1 MQRFFLLLA
10 ICALILFPPAISTAQ
25 EGTPL
30 RIALLGDFLPAGSA
44 QPVINRYG
52 YAKLFDGVRS
62 ILATTDAVVLNLETP
77 LTTRGKAVE
86 GKTYTFRA
94 SPETAAAMK
103 AEGVEAVWL
112 ANNHILDFGAEALS
126 DTISYLDDAGIAHAG
141 AGMSVGAAY
150 SPARLELKG
159 QLTTLLGYSNTFPKS
174 YWARKG
180 RPGTAFGSAKA
191 VKRGV
196 TAANDIVKGT
206 TGGPVIASFHWG
218 AELMTEPK
226 EYQVDRAKLAIDSGA
241 SLVVGHHPHV
251 AQPIDVYRGVPILY
265 SVGNFAFGSF
275 SRLSQVGILAI
286 AQFAEGGRCELVEIY
301 PLLVDNYE
309 VNFTPRPITGIEG
322 QKIFDPLVKGIEKT
336 EATAVWQGSF
346 GLIKPNDSA
355 TERLRDPPSHKATEA
370 RLRDIAAGS

>member
-1 MQRFFLLLA
+1 MQRFFLLIT
-10 ICALILFPPAISTAQ
+10 ICALTLFSPAISAAQ

-30 RIALLGDFLPAGSA
+30 RIAFVGDFLPAGSA
-44 QPVINRYG
+44 QAVINRYG
-52 YAKLFDGVRS
+52 YAKLFDGVRE
-62 ILATTDAVVLNLETP
+62 ILSTADAVVLNLETP

-103 AEGVEAVWL
+103 AEGVKAVWL
-112 ANNHILDFGAEALS
+112 ANNHILDFGPDALA
-126 DTISYLDDAGIAHAG
+126 DTISYLDEAGVSHAG
-141 AGMSVGAAY
+141 AGMNVGSAY
-150 SPARLELKG
+150 SPALLELKG
-159 QLTTLLGYSNTFPKS
+159 QRTALLGYSNTFPDN

-191 VKRGV
+191 VARGV
-196 TAANDIVKGT
+196 TAASDIAKGAT
-206 TGGPVIASFHWG
+206 DGATGGPIIASFHWG

-275 SRLSQVGILAI
+275 SKRSRVGILAI
-286 AQFAEGGRCELVEIY
+286 AQFAEDGWCEQVEIY

-309 VNFTPRPITGIEG
+309 VNFTPRPITGLEG
-322 QKIFDPLVKGIEKT
+322 QRIFDPLVKEIDPGEASARWDGEKGI
-336 EATAVWQGSF
+336 
-346 GLIKPNDSA
+346 IKPS
-355 TERLRDPPSHKATEA
+355 PSEN
-370 RLRDIAAGS
+370 ISE

>member
-1 MQRFFLLLA
+1 MQRFFLLFT
-10 ICALILFPPAISTAQ
+10 ICVLIFFSPANSTAQ
-25 EGTPL
+25 EVAPV

-44 QPVINRYG
+44 QAVINRYG

-62 ILATTDAVVLNLETP
+62 ILATTDAVILNLETP

-103 AEGVEAVWL
+103 AEGVRAVWL
-112 ANNHILDFGAEALS
+112 ANNHILDFGAEALA
-126 DTISYLDDAGIAHAG
+126 DTIAYLDDAGITHAG
-141 AGMSVGAAY
+141 AGMNVGSAY

-159 QLTTLLGYSNTFPKS
+159 KLTVLLGYSNTFPKN

-180 RPGTAFGSAKA
+180 RPGTAFGSTKA
-191 VKRGV
+191 VRKGV
-196 TAANDIVKGT
+196 MAADQATDGAN
-206 TGGPVIASFHWG
+206 GGPVIASFHWG

-226 EYQVDRAKLAIDSGA
+226 DYQVDRAKLAIDSGA

-275 SRLSQVGILAI
+275 SKRSRVGILAV
-286 AQFAEGGRCELVEIY
+286 AQFTEGGRCELVEIY

-309 VNFTPRPITGIEG
+309 VNFTPRPITGLAG
-322 QKIFDPLVKGIEKT
+322 QRIFDPLVKGIDKA

-346 GLIKPNDSA
+346 GVIKPNDPA
-355 TERLRDPPSHKATEA
+355 TERLSD
-370 RLRDIAAGS
+370 